1 MINPETRILI
11 VAGPSAVFY
20 DRDGGADLNGRL
32 LNALLKNVLIHA
44 KSAFRDGD
52 HRAGFLITIM
62 SRHPWQRKRYLTIDD

>member
-52 HRAGFLITIM
+52 HRAGFLDHDHEQAPMAAKKIF
-62 SRHPWQRKRYLTIDD
+62 DDR